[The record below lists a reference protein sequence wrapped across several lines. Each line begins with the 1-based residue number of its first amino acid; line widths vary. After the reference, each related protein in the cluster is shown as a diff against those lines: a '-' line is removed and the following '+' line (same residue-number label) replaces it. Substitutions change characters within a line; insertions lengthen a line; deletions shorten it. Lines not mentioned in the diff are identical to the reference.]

1 MIRVKM
7 SIVMLICGFF
17 IGPGLLGCSIHSSAD
32 KKIASTNQAGMK
44 DDDAG
49 QTDESK
55 NEDWKYYY
63 TVPERECT
71 RAMLKE
77 ATESYIAAQEAGDL
91 SKMVLASD
99 AKFKENFNEVTKDKG
114 LWNTPLPV
122 AFHRSIYDIARCKTF
137 TEVIV
142 TEGEHP
148 YVVGTRL
155 TVDNGKVVEIDS
167 IVTDKSDW
175 KFDADEFLKYSSVED
190 WPVLHV
196 DDRVSR
202 QELVDAANQYFDFL
216 YMDKGIRPPWG
227 TPCARLEGGEIYT
240 NKENEHKDTC
250 RKFDI
255 LGKLVISERTFVVD
269 EEMGTVNIFCRY
281 GDSGE
286 GWPDSHTFRLVDGK
300 YRWIHTLTVDPTN
313 ATKDV
318 PKYVPEPDCECDRD
332 MLRAATESY
341 IAAQEAGDL
350 SKMSLA
356 DKVKFMENMSE
367 IDKEKG
373 LWNTPLPVAHHLSIY
388 DVGRCKTFTE
398 VIVTEGGHKYVIGTR
413 LEVDKGKVKEINSL
427 VTDKDDWYFDADD
440 YLKFSKAED
449 WRVLPV
455 DERVDRE
462 ELINAG
468 HQYFDFLFA
477 DQSISPPWGTP
488 CARLE
493 GGDLYTNRDNEYKDT
508 CKKDKPISDIFIN
521 DRTFV
526 VDEEMGSVNVFCRF
540 GDSKDGM
547 PDSHL
552 FRLVNGKYRWI
563 HTLSVNISGEPLV
576 YP

>member
-1 MIRVKM
+1 MNRVKM
-7 SIVMLICGFF
+7 SIVMLICCLF
-17 IGPGLLGCSIHSSAD
+17 IGAGLFGCSIHSSA
-32 KKIASTNQAGMK
+32 KGEIASAAQTK
-44 DDDAG
+44 ITDEDTG

-71 RAMLKE
+71 RAMLMA
-77 ATESYIAAQEAGDL
+77 ATESYIAAQETGDL
-91 SKMVLASD
+91 SKMALASNVTYR
-99 AKFKENFNEVTKDKG
+99 ENMIETTKDNG

-142 TEGEHP
+142 TEGEHA

-155 TVDNGKVVEIDS
+155 TVDNGKVTEIDS
-167 IVTDKSDW
+167 LVTDKGDW
-175 KFDADEFLKYSSVED
+175 FFDAERYLKYSKAED
-190 WPVLHV
+190 WPLLHV
-196 DDRVSR
+196 DERVSR
-202 QELVDAANQYFDFL
+202 QELVDSANQYFDFL
-216 YMDKGIRPPWG
+216 YQDKGIRPPWG
-227 TPCARLEGGEIYT
+227 TPCARLEGGEMYT
-240 NKENEHKDTC
+240 NEENEDKDTC
-250 RKFDI
+250 QKPAP
-255 LGKLVISERTFVVD
+255 LGELVISDRTFVVD

-281 GDSGE
+281 GNSKDGL
-286 GWPDSHTFRLVDGK
+286 PDSHLFRLVNGK
-300 YRWIHTLTVDPTN
+300 YRLIHTLTVNTYDGPI
-313 ATKDV
+313 DV
-318 PKYVPEPDCECDRD
+318 PEYIPEPDCECDRD
-332 MLRAATESY
+332 MLKAATESY

-350 SKMSLA
+350 SKMALA
-356 DKVKFMENMSE
+356 DKVKFIEDMSE
-367 IDKEKG
+367 IEKDKG

-413 LEVDKGKVKEINSL
+413 LEVDKGKIKEIDSL
-427 VTDKDDWYFDADD
+427 VTDKDDWYFNADD

-449 WRVLPV
+449 WHVLHV
-455 DERVDRE
+455 DERVGRE

-493 GGDLYTNRDNEYKDT
+493 GGELYTNRDNEYKDT

-552 FRLVNGKYRWI
+552 FRLVNGKYKWI